1 MNEAKQSLYGKTIAR
16 KVISWLLVLAMML
29 GLVPND
35 FSIVAKAAG
44 NLNIT
49 VHYQATGWTRPAV
62 QAWQVGDVTLV
73 GDGEEEEVPG
83 WGGAK
88 ATPMIAEEDG
98 WYKITITGAPEGFQF
113 LDLDDP
119 TQVKQGY
126 NPAMTSYNE
135 DTPTDLYFI
144 DGTWYLDKNGENEL
158 KEVEAKEEY
167 YLVGTISPVAW
178 NAVAS
183 EDAML
188 AKNEDGTYSITIE
201 DVEPGSHS
209 IKVLQDPETFA
220 WDKAWGGTGNG
231 GNYEFEVETVSDVT
245 VTIDPADE
253 THTAVVNVVPKAV
266 VSPDKPIS
274 PDTPE
279 EDVISPVYDKENKTI
294 TFNIVTRA
302 VSAGIKGSFNNA
314 WQVTDAMDATSYGF
328 TKTYKVPEE
337 PGIYDYGMVTGSA
350 ENWAGDP
357 LNTTKISN
365 GNPVFVA
372 NPVADNGK
380 ICIYYPSA
388 EAVTGKV
395 LYRAK
400 GTTGEYTEA
409 AFKAAE
415 GYDNLY
421 VAEIADIEPGDY
433 EYLVQVGEEEAVADP
448 FNFTEESAFTFTKYI
463 EEPEY
468 EALVLDEENG
478 TVTFNYWNPAA
489 KQVILAGSM
498 NGWANTEAN
507 AMEKNEETGL
517 FTKTLQLSFGS
528 YQYKY
533 VVDGAWITDPK
544 NENQVD
550 GNSAFTFGTIEPQV
564 DAETGDVT
572 FTYYAKD
579 YADKVEKADSVS
591 LMGLEGITY
600 VDEDGAKTPCDWNTG
615 LAMNK
620 TEDGNF
626 TITIK
631 NVPAGQYEYKFKANN
646 ATWLTDNRNPD
657 GTDNSI
663 LTVPGVIADGDN
675 IAGAGTY
682 KFSTK
687 VLGDAKAADAGSEKF
702 SLVEDKTGFVMAEDG
717 TLTVDDTAVT
727 GYFKVRLDYTVD
739 GEEKVSTCQ
748 YYYTESAIIYEYEY
762 GANEQYKG
770 QTDIYTWNNAAT
782 GTSFKVRNIGTET
795 APKYAAYIT
804 LDKNIE
810 SFGYII
816 RLYGSWGDGDREFT
830 DRTIYVNQGEKYT
843 KYKGGDGIAQPYVCA
858 SGKTSYDNGIVFKY
872 RDDQKFHDGTMNTIG
887 EVKVVVND
895 QTYEMEYSEKDEL
908 FTYHM
913 TNMETGDYSYYFLV
927 DGERVEDQYN
937 ETGVMHYEKNDA
949 STVAVSYKSTMYD
962 SASNSIV
969 ANYDQNPPVG
979 FTVRNKETGEEIQL
993 SKIEVDL
1000 APISGGNST
1009 KVQFSTVT
1017 NKGVLYID
1025 RSVAAGYYQV
1035 PVSMADTYGNT
1046 ISTYI
1051 PLTVV
1056 EKETTDKSWDEA
1068 RVYFIV
1074 TDRFNDGDPTNNG
1087 TLATGYAPEKAE
1099 SYHGGDLKGITEKL
1113 SYLQE
1118 LGINTIWITPIVDN
1132 IDWIV
1137 NEDLTQTGYHGYWA
1151 QDFTKLDE
1159 HLGTTE
1165 DLDELLDEAHKHGIK
1180 VMVDIVV
1187 NHSGYA
1193 RADGTG
1199 LENFDGMLRTGDE
1212 VGTDFLHGG
1221 SNSDLPDFKTEV
1233 QEVRDKLIAWQTA
1246 WASHTTAAGNSID
1259 YFRVD
1264 TVKHVEHETWS
1275 ELKTALAEVNPYFKM
1290 IGEFYG
1296 ASYNNTG
1303 DYLGNGEM
1311 DAELDF
1317 DFKSIAGSL
1326 VNGNI
1331 DSAEASLETRNSA
1344 LTSSVTMGQFLSSH
1358 DEDGFVYS
1366 QGYDLAKGKLAAS
1379 LQMTAKGIP
1388 VIYYGEEIGLSGP
1401 NAFGVKDNNRY
1412 DMIFD
1417 DLTEEQQSMLTHY
1430 KKLLAAREMY
1440 SEVFATGTRT
1450 KVAGGDEDGYLVFK
1464 RGEGADAVYVALNTT
1479 DKAKTVTV
1487 TLDTLQTVTADTP
1500 TVITTMTDVYSGK
1513 EYAVEGNT
1521 VEITIPSMN
1530 NGGTAILGAGE
1541 TKKLTG
1547 IEVVEPTKTTY
1558 TVGETLSLA
1567 NLSVIGI
1574 YEGGLKLPIAAGD
1587 YEVDCDNVNL
1597 GKAGTYTI
1605 KVYAADTNKKIYKAS
1620 FQIKVNEKSV
1630 VPTAVPSKVP
1640 TVAPTKAPAVTAYTI
1655 KYVMN
1660 KGTNNKSNPAT
1671 YSTKDIKLKNPTRK
1685 GYTFSGWYTDSKFK
1699 TKVTTIK
1706 ASTKANVTLY
1716 AKWTKV
1722 KKPAKV
1728 TVKSVTNASSKKIK
1742 VTLKKKV
1749 SGAKG
1754 YEIKYTTDKK
1764 FKKSVKTVTTTKTTK
1779 TISKLTKNKTYYVKV
1794 RAYKLDSAGNK
1805 VYGSYSKVVKV
1816 TIKK

>member
-1 MNEAKQSLYGKTIAR
+1 MNEAKSSRYGKTIAR
-16 KVISWLLVLAMML
+16 KVISWFLVLAMIL
-29 GLVPND
+29 GLAPAD

-49 VHYQATGWTRPAV
+49 IHYQPTDWEKPAV
-62 QAWQVGDVTLV
+62 QAWQVGTFTLT
-73 GDGEEEEVPG
+73 GDGEEEEIPG
-83 WGGAK
+83 WGGAMG
-88 ATPMIAEEDG
+88 TPMIAEEDG
-98 WYKITITGAPEGFQF
+98 WYKITIEGAPEGFQL
-113 LDLDDP
+113 LDLTNPDA
-119 TQVKQGY
+119 TKISAY
-126 NPAMTSYNE
+126 NSAMASYNE
-135 DTPTDLYFI
+135 ETPTDLYLI
-144 DGTWYLDKNGENEL
+144 GEKWYLDKAGENEL
-158 KEVEAKEEY
+158 EAVEAKEEF
-167 YLVGTISPVAW
+167 YLVGTISPITW
-178 NAVAS
+178 NATAS
-183 EDAML
+183 EDAKL
-188 AKNEDGTYSITIE
+188 AKNEDGTYSITIN

-209 IKVLQDPETFA
+209 IKVLQDPENFA
-220 WDKAWGGTGNG
+220 WEKSWGGTGSG
-231 GNYEFEVETVSDVT
+231 GNYEFEVEVTSDVK

-253 THTAVVNVVPKAV
+253 SHTAVVVVEPKEL
-266 VSPDKPIS
+266 VSPDVP
-274 PDTPE
+274 TE
-279 EDVISPVYDKENKTI
+279 EVLSPVYNKENKTI
-294 TFNIVTRA
+294 TFNIVTKA
-302 VSAGIKGSFNNA
+302 ASAGIKGSFINA
-314 WQVTDAMDATSYGF
+314 WQTTDAMDAADYGF
-328 TKTYKVPEE
+328 TKTYSAPEE

-350 ENWAGDP
+350 ESWAGDP
-357 LNTTKISN
+357 LNAARVSG
-365 GNPVFVA
+365 GNPVIVA
-372 NPVADNGK
+372 NPVAENGK
-380 ICIYYPSA
+380 VCIYYPST
-388 EAVTGKV
+388 EEITGNV
-395 LYRAK
+395 LYREA
-400 GTTGEYTEA
+400 GGEGKDFNGLA
-409 AFKAAE
+409 AEFKPAE

-421 VAEIADIEPGDY
+421 VAEITNISAGEY
-433 EYLVQVGEEEAVADP
+433 EYSILLKEGNIEDDP
-448 FNFTEESAFTFTKYI
+448 FNFTGKNVFTFTEYV

-468 EALVLDEENG
+468 EPLVLDEENG

-507 AMEKNEETGL
+507 AMEKDEETGL

-544 NENQVD
+544 NENIVD

-579 YADKVEKADSVS
+579 YADKVEKADSVN
-591 LMGLEGITY
+591 LMGLEGVTY
-600 VDEDGAKTPCDWNTG
+600 VEEDGTKTACDWSTG
-615 LAMNK
+615 LAMKK
-620 TEDGNF
+620 TENGNF

-631 NVPAGQYEYKFKANN
+631 NIPAGQYEYKFKANN
-646 ATWLTDNRNPD
+646 ATWLADNRNPD

-702 SLVEDKTGFVMAEDG
+702 SLVDEKTGFTMEEDG
-717 TLTVDDTAVT
+717 TLTVSDKAET

-748 YYYTESAIIYEYEY
+748 YYYTENAVIYEYKY
-762 GANEQYKG
+762 SANEQYKG
-770 QTDIYTWNNAAT
+770 KTDIYTWNNAAT
-782 GTSFKVRNIGTET
+782 GTSFKVHNIGTEEES
-795 APKYAAYIT
+795 KYAAYIT
-804 LDKNIE
+804 LDDNIE
-810 SFGYII
+810 SFGYIV
-816 RLYGSWGDGDREFT
+816 RLYGSWGDDDREFT

-858 SGKTSYDNGIVFKY
+858 SGKTCYDNGILFKY
-872 RDDQKFHDGTMNTIG
+872 RDDQKFHDGTMDTID

-895 QTYEMEYSEKDEL
+895 QTYDMVYSEEDEL

-927 DGERVEDQYN
+927 DGQKVEDQYN

-949 STVAVSYKSTMYD
+949 STVSISYHSTMYD
-962 SASNSIV
+962 SESNSIV

-979 FTVRNKETGEEIQL
+979 FMIRNKETGEEIQL

-1000 APISGGNST
+1000 APISGGDST

-1025 RSVAAGYYQV
+1025 RSVEAGYYQI
-1035 PVSMADTYGNT
+1035 PVSMSDTYGNT
-1046 ISTYI
+1046 VSTFI

-1056 EKETTDKSWDEA
+1056 QKDTTDKSWDEA

-1074 TDRFNDGDPTNNG
+1074 TDRFNDGDSTNNG
-1087 TLATGYAPEKAE
+1087 TLETGYAPEKAE

-1132 IDWIV
+1132 VDWIV

-1193 RADGTG
+1193 REDGTG

-1317 DFKSIAGSL
+1317 DFKSIAGNL

-1331 DSAEASLETRNSA
+1331 DSAEESLETRNSA

-1450 KVAGGDEDGYLVFK
+1450 KVTGGDEDGYLVFR

-1487 TLDTLQTVTADTP
+1487 TLDTVQTVTADTP
-1500 TVITTMTDVYSGK
+1500 AVIRTMTDVYSGK

-1521 VEITIPSMN
+1521 ITITIPSMN

-1541 TKKLTG
+1541 VKKLTG
-1547 IEVVEPTKTTY
+1547 IEVIEPTKTTY
-1558 TVGETLSLA
+1558 TVGETLDLT

-1574 YEGGLKLPIAAGD
+1574 YEGGLKLPISAGD
-1587 YEVDCDNVNL
+1587 YEVDYDSVSL

-1605 KVYAADTNKKIYKAS
+1605 KVYAADDDRKIHKTS
-1620 FQIKVNEKSV
+1620 FRIQVNEKAV
-1630 VPTAVPSKVP
+1630 TPTKAPEA
-1640 TVAPTKAPAVTAYTI
+1640 APTKAPAATTYSI

-1660 KGTNNKSNPAT
+1660 KGTNNKSNPTT
-1671 YSTKDIKLKNPTRK
+1671 YSAKDITLKNPTRK

-1699 TKVTTIK
+1699 TKVTKIK
-1706 ASTKANVTLY
+1706 ASAKANVTLY

-1722 KKPAKV
+1722 KKPGKV
-1728 TVKSVTNASSKKIK
+1728 TVKSVTNAKSKTIK

-1754 YEIKYTTDKK
+1754 YEIKYTTDKR

-1779 TISKLTKNKTYYVKV
+1779 AISKLTKNKTYYVKV
-1794 RAYKLDSAGNK
+1794 RAYKVDSAGNK
-1805 VYGSYSKVVKV
+1805 VYGSYSKTVKI
-1816 TIKK
+1816 TINK